1 MSAIIDI
8 ADAVTAELA
17 AGAGSFSQSFTPQ
30 RGVLPDFELA
40 DLQDLRVTVVP
51 RGVEIT
57 GSSRTMSQHDVQIDV
72 GVQKKLGTDLDT
84 EVAELVGLVE
94 EISNYLK
101 RRSLAA
107 APQACWVKTAN
118 EPVYAPDH
126 LADKRLFTS
135 VLTLTYRLLT

>member
-1 MSAIIDI
+1 VSTIIDI
-8 ADAVTAELA
+8 ADAVTGELA
-17 AGAGSFSQSFTPQ
+17 GGSFSQPFTPQ
-30 RGVLPDFELA
+30 RSVLPNCELA

-57 GSSRTMSQHDVQIDV
+57 GSSRALSQHDVQIDV
-72 GVQKKLGTDLDT
+72 GVQRKLGTDLDT

-94 EISNYLK
+94 EIAEFLK
-101 RRSLAA
+101 RRPLAA
-107 APQACWVKTAN
+107 VPQACWVKTTN

-126 LADKRLFTS
+126 LAEKRLFTS

>member
-1 MSAIIDI
+1 VSTIIDI

-17 AGAGSFSQSFTPQ
+17 AGSFGQPFSPQ
-30 RGVLPDFELA
+30 RSVLPDCDLA

-57 GSSRTMSQHDVQIDV
+57 GSSRTLSQHDVQIDV

-94 EISNYLK
+94 EIAEFLK
-101 RRSLAA
+101 RRPLAA
-107 APQACWVKTAN
+107 ALQACWVKTAN
-118 EPVYAPDH
+118 EPIYAPDH
-126 LADKRLFTS
+126 LAEKRLFTS

>member
-1 MSAIIDI
+1 VSTIIDI

-17 AGAGSFSQSFTPQ
+17 AGTGDLSQSFTPQ
-30 RGVLPDFELA
+30 RSVLPDFELS

-51 RGVEIT
+51 RAVEIT

-94 EISNYLK
+94 EIAGFLQ
-101 RRSLAA
+101 RRPLSA
-107 APQACWVKTAN
+107 APQACWVRTAN

-126 LADKRLFTS
+126 LAEKRLFTS